1 MQGFTTNPYETK
13 ESLLLRM
20 NEVLVGGVSA
30 GTLMGAINV
39 IHDTRVYLNACEY
52 GLRTRSESA
61 AHAKLQVLAAT
72 LEKVRSLVSNQAFSP
87 DVQSEIRDALYADFA
102 GGEPGCQ
109 DGDMLVHWCTLQ
121 PHSAGRLGVFLA
133 LHLEHLQL
141 PTKHVCTWFRY
152 SCARVSHVPANLLV
166 STPLWLYRYFWAD
179 DQSHVS
185 SCSPAYVLEPEPADF
200 LCGLWAGSGE
210 RFERT
215 LRAAHRLARAGMPSA
230 VLGASRAFVS

>member
-109 DGDMLVHWCTLQ
+109 DGDMLVHWRTLQ
-121 PHSAGRLGVFLA
+121 PHSAGRLGSFWPSTSSIFNYLRNTYVHGSVIPARGFRMFR
-133 LHLEHLQL
+133 
-141 PTKHVCTWFRY
+141 PTCR
-152 SCARVSHVPANLLV
+152 CPR
-166 STPLWLYRYFWAD
+166 
-179 DQSHVS
+179 
-185 SCSPAYVLEPEPADF
+185 
-200 LCGLWAGSGE
+200 LCGCIDTFGPMTKATCPHAHRPMSSNQSRQTFSAVFGPVAGSG
-210 RFERT
+210 
-215 LRAAHRLARAGMPSA
+215 LSA
-230 VLGASRAFVS
+230 L